1 MYNVRKV
8 AGEELFRCAPF
19 TSSLCADLLS
29 RPKLWPK
36 FLAAEANIEGASIG
50 AALAE
55 VPAPEKTRLCSVAVR
70 QEYRRLGVA
79 SALLQAVE
87 EQARERACSL
97 MYVNLIEKNTPTAEI
112 SGLLR
117 RNGWTELASRGVICE
132 TNLPTISQAP
142 WMKHD
147 EIAPDCEV
155 FFWKDLS
162 AFERARLCERI
173 RRQPWF
179 PEAISPFSHEEHT
192 VTATSLG
199 LRRHGEIAGWC
210 IFHRV
215 NSVATECTSL
225 VVTPELQGRGDAIAL
240 LARAIR
246 LHENLPGHKRFIF
259 DVGFD
264 KGAMMRFL
272 KRRMTPYLTSIR
284 TIYRS
289 AKLLDQHADA
299 RRQTA

>member
-8 AGEELFRCAPF
+8 AGKELSLCAPF

-29 RPKLWPK
+29 HPRLWPK
-36 FLAAEANIEGASIG
+36 FLAAEASIEGVPIG

-55 VPAPEKTRLCSVAVR
+55 VPAPQKARLCSVAVS

-97 MYVNLIEKNTPTAEI
+97 MYINLIHKNSPSAEI
-112 SGLLR
+112 SGLLLK
-117 RNGWTELASRGVICE
+117 NGWTELVSRGVICE
-132 TNLPTISQAP
+132 TDLPTISQAP

-147 EIAPDCEV
+147 EMAPDCEV
-155 FFWKDLS
+155 FLWKDLS
-162 AFERARLCERI
+162 AVERARLCDRI

-179 PEAISPFSHEEHT
+179 PETISPFRNEERN
-192 VTATSLG
+192 VTEVNLG
-199 LRRHGEIAGWC
+199 VRRHGEIAGWC

-225 VVTPELQGRGDAIAL
+225 VVVPELQGRGEAIAL
-240 LARAIR
+240 LTRAIR
-246 LHENLPGHKRFIF
+246 LHENQPGHKKFIF

-289 AKLLDQHADA
+289 AKLLDNRADA